1 MVQAIIE
8 PSMQLIKLVNEIH
21 IKGQKKKKTKQK
33 TKKGF

>member
-21 IKGQKKKKTKQK
+21 IKEKKKKTKQK